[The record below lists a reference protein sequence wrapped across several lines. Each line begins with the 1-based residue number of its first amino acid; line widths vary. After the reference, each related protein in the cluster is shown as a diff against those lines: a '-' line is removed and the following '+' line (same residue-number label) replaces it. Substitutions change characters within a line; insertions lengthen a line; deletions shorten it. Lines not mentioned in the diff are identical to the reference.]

1 MIDDVPLSR
10 LAGYELVDFASVKIP
25 CCLHYYFSLLPLL
38 SKVHAASIDATLLYS
53 IEYLVSYKI
62 TGHRTHR
69 KFCPLAINRRYF
81 FHSLCTLLS
90 MESPVSKKRKSP
102 DREGPARTPT
112 GTPVRKR
119 MRITQSQ
126 KQALVD
132 NLQLE
137 SAFICIHLFN
147 AFRADDCSN

>member
-1 MIDDVPLSR
+1 
-10 LAGYELVDFASVKIP
+10 
-25 CCLHYYFSLLPLL
+25 
-38 SKVHAASIDATLLYS
+38 
-53 IEYLVSYKI
+53 
-62 TGHRTHR
+62 
-69 KFCPLAINRRYF
+69 
-81 FHSLCTLLS
+81 